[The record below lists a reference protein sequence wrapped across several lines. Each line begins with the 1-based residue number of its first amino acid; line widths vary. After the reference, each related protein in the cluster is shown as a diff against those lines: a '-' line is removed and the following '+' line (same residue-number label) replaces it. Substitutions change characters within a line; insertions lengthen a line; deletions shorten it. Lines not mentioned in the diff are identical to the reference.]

1 MDDFE
6 IIQLQNLPEAA
17 AMKAA
22 DTLVAEQS
30 GRAVRLPAA
39 LFKGEKGDPGADGT
53 MTFEDLTPE
62 QRASLKGDK
71 GDQGDPGA
79 SPTLSATRLADGV
92 SITVENVDGTSQT
105 VILADGQKGDTGEQG
120 PQGEPG
126 TVAFESLTPEQL
138 VQITGPQGEKGDKGD
153 AFEYSDFTAAQL
165 EALRGP
171 QGLQGP
177 QGETGPQGVK
187 GDKGD
192 PFEYSDFTSEQLA
205 ALKGP
210 RGDDGRDGFSPDV
223 SVSKSGSVTSITLT
237 DQNGTT
243 TVNIYDGDAPYVL
256 DLTDTDIGP
265 VPVGTNQSFRSEY
278 SFVVTS
284 EKIAEIQAAVAA
296 NRRIVLQLLTNNVT
310 YKYPITPVGYEEAA
324 SFAFWFESNVTP
336 VSNNGTTWLR
346 RTYIDFSA
354 SRIQLVFTNIYLG
367 ASSLPAVS
375 ASDNGKLVG
384 VVNGAYG
391 LINAVNVAEVA
402 R

>member
-62 QRASLKGDK
+62 QRDSLKGDK

-138 VQITGPQGEKGDKGD
+138 AQITGPQGEKGDKGD

-171 QGLQGP
+171 AGQGLP
-177 QGETGPQGVK
+177 TGGTIRQSLRK
-187 GDKGD
+187 ASSSN
-192 PFEYSDFTSEQLA
+192 Y
-205 ALKGP
+205 
-210 RGDDGRDGFSPDV
+210 DV
-223 SVSKSGSVTSITLT
+223 TWM
-237 DQNGTT
+237 DEF
-243 TVNIYDGDAPYVL
+243 YVI
-256 DLTDTDIGP
+256 DLSATDIT
-265 VPVGTNQSFRSEY
+265 VPAGTYSSFVSEY
-278 SFVVTS
+278 SFTLTAAKV
-284 EKIAEIQAAVAA
+284 AEIKAAVNAHQH
-296 NRRIVLQLLTNNVT
+296 ILLGLSVSGN
-310 YKYPITPVGYEEAA
+310 YYEYPVYPVATGTGNIEYTFYAE
-324 SFAFWFESNVTP
+324 VTP
-336 VSNNGTTWLR
+336 ASSVNRTSWSR
-346 RTYIDFSA
+346 RTYA
-354 SRIQLVFTNIYLG
+354 ELG
-367 ASSLPAVS
+367 ASSLHLEFINNYLPKEWRGTQAEYD
-375 ASDNGKLVG
+375 ALQTYDN
-384 VVNGAYG
+384 
-391 LINAVNVAEVA
+391 NVIYNVWEETP
-402 R
+402 